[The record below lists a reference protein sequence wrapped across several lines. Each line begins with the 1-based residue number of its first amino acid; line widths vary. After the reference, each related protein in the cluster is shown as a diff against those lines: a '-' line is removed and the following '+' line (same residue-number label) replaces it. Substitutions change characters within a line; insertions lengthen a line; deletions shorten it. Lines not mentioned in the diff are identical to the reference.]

1 MQLRAGLEHRDRAK
15 LGGYTEGCGCPS
27 DRHPWKG
34 AEGGSGHDL
43 EGQCDWSCTSGRPCS
58 GTDLFNG
65 TVSESG
71 SMMLSGFELI
81 DPKEIGL
88 RDYVATVAPD
98 DSSISGTWDGGPGPN
113 SFTLSRPIPEP
124 STALLVAAGLI
135 GLGVARR

>member
-1 MQLRAGLEHRDRAK
+1 
-15 LGGYTEGCGCPS
+15 
-27 DRHPWKG
+27 
-34 AEGGSGHDL
+34 
-43 EGQCDWSCTSGRPCS
+43 
-58 GTDLFNG
+58 
-65 TVSESG
+65 
-71 SMMLSGFELI
+71 MMLSGFELI